1 MDWFWAAAGLWL
13 VWQTGALLR
22 RRQLGALFVSG
33 ALGLGL
39 LWGLGAAGLLPWTPV
54 TATAAGLWGL
64 PGCIGML
71 LARLVC

>member
-39 LWGLGAAGLLPWTPV
+39 LWGL
-54 TATAAGLWGL
+54 